1 MKRGLR
7 IALTLAI
14 VVMIASQ
21 VDLSV
26 VRNLAERVAPLWL
39 GAALAVLFGVRVLV
53 AWRFKVLLGALGIDR
68 SFGSLLQ
75 VTLVSN
81 ALGQM
86 LPTGIGQDV
95 IRGHHVVRSHGRGV
109 DVSATII
116 QERLVGIGSMLVVG
130 LIASLL
136 WLEGP
141 LQVWTASGIVAVGGV
156 FLAAFAVA
164 RSWSRRGG
172 ELPAFLRLPE
182 RARGVL
188 IDVVYAVA
196 DTGRL
201 GPVFAFVFIISLG
214 VQLARCVVFW
224 CLYAALGSPVS
235 LVHMFAFVPLV
246 FLLTSL
252 PISLAGVGRATCR
265 PGEMPLCRPAELRMA
280 ADWIKGINPQVP
292 QAPANRMINIAGS
305 RSITIRDL
313 VLNGAHTLSGLAQGF
328 TPRLPFGGPR
338 QRGDPR
344 RFSSLMLRHAFP
356 RIRAVNICQLLQEVN
371 GIL

>member
-156 FLAAFAVA
+156 FLAATSYVALCLTTAHLVTRLELQHPPLGLLLGENCQSRLELLEPHRAIAAVHSVA
-164 RSWSRRGG
+164 G
-172 ELPAFLRLPE
+172 
-182 RARGVL
+182 
-188 IDVVYAVA
+188 DVVA
-196 DTGRL
+196 
-201 GPVFAFVFIISLG
+201 
-214 VQLARCVVFW
+214 
-224 CLYAALGSPVS
+224 CLLRGLDATDLLDAA
-235 LVHMFAFVPLV
+235 
-246 FLLTSL
+246 
-252 PISLAGVGRATCR
+252 
-265 PGEMPLCRPAELRMA
+265 E
-280 ADWIKGINPQVP
+280 D
-292 QAPANRMINIAGS
+292 AN
-305 RSITIRDL
+305 
-313 VLNGAHTLSGLAQGF
+313 
-328 TPRLPFGGPR
+328 
-338 QRGDPR
+338 
-344 RFSSLMLRHAFP
+344 
-356 RIRAVNICQLLQEVN
+356 
-371 GIL
+371 

>member
-156 FLAAFAVA
+156 FLGAFAVA

-252 PISLAGVGRATCR
+252 PISLAGIGVREAALIALVGQL
-265 PGEMPLCRPAELRMA
+265 GIGAEVNVA
-280 ADWIKGINPQVP
+280 AGVAFQL
-292 QAPANRMINIAGS
+292 
-305 RSITIRDL
+305 L
-313 VLNGAHTLSGLAQGF
+313 VLVMLLPGLVLYGVRGLGPPGPSPEQGERVALSSAR
-328 TPRLPFGGPR
+328 TPAKP
-338 QRGDPR
+338 
-344 RFSSLMLRHAFP
+344 
-356 RIRAVNICQLLQEVN
+356 
-371 GIL
+371 